1 MTLVILWEITHYSIL
16 KMSFHDSFNIEILVL
31 TLVVLVAADSRTT
44 LINRP
49 HDLLLS
55 ADGIRVCVPHL
66 PGETW
71 H

>member
-1 MTLVILWEITHYSIL
+1 MTLVILLEITHYSIL
-16 KMSFHDSFNIEILVL
+16 KMSFHDPFDIEILVL
-31 TLVVLVAADSRTT
+31 TQVVHGGSRTT

-55 ADGIRVCVPHL
+55 ADGIQVCVPHL